1 MSSYRIACNQLVLG
15 CRYPSKVF
23 FIIIWLSFLSV
34 QFVFY
39 FFLRSCAPPTA
50 EFVIQKG
57 EWGLLPPP
65 KKKREEEIDSLWRA
79 RDLRKERKY
88 NSVRNIYDDVG
99 CPPLFFSFVKSYLFF
114 PNNRFAHFCSLN
126 KSGCTLMAC
135 FSIFP
140 LVRTAGVLW
149 RVWPRIER
157 KKKLKHHRLR
167 GCFLSE
173 HARCLYLSYWWTH
186 FRALRQIDISNG
198 WKLQLARCRTFRN
211 RRFFFSFF
219 LLIRAV
225 G

>member
-15 CRYPSKVF
+15 CRYPFKVF

-57 EWGLLPPP
+57 EWGLLPP

-99 CPPLFFSFVKSYLFF
+99 CPPPFFFFCKILSLFSQQPICTFLLAEQIGLYFDGLFFHLPFGSY
-114 PNNRFAHFCSLN
+114 RGSAMTC
-126 KSGCTLMAC
+126 MAKN
-135 FSIFP
+135 
-140 LVRTAGVLW
+140 
-149 RVWPRIER
+149 R
-157 KKKLKHHRLR
+157 KKKEIETSPSTGLFPFRTCSVSLPFVLVNSLSCVTSNWHFEWLK
-167 GCFLSE
+167 
-173 HARCLYLSYWWTH
+173 TP
-186 FRALRQIDISNG
+186 
-198 WKLQLARCRTFRN
+198 
-211 RRFFFSFF
+211 
-219 LLIRAV
+219 V
-225 G
+225 GEMPDFQE

>member
-1 MSSYRIACNQLVLG
+1 MQSTCVRL
-15 CRYPSKVF
+15 P
-23 FIIIWLSFLSV
+23 LSV
-34 QFVFY
+34 QSIFY
-39 FFLRSCAPPTA
+39 YYLAFFLVCAVCILFFSP
-50 EFVIQKG
+50 FVCATDCRICYSKRG
-57 EWGLLPPP
+57 MGPPP
-65 KKKREEEIDSLWRA
+65 PQKKREEEIDSLWRA